1 MPETVKI
8 EICAGSV
15 ESAIAA
21 RQGGAHR
28 IELCTALSEGGLTPS
43 QGMTEYAKN
52 ILKLETFVLI
62 RPRPGDFNYS
72 RAEFDIMKSD
82 IFAAKA
88 RGADGIVVGMI
99 NTDGT
104 VDTCRM
110 KEIVEMAGSMQVT
123 FHRAFDMTRDPS
135 EALET
140 IIGLGC
146 HRILTSGQAA
156 TALDGAEVIARLVA
170 QAGKRIAIM
179 PGGGINPQN
188 LRTLYQI
195 TGATEYHTSAS
206 SPAFS
211 RMRYRREGINMG
223 KDASDEYSVLQS
235 DKEKVAEICNIAR
248 ELC

>member
-1 MPETVKI
+1 MSASVNI

-28 IELCTALSEGGLTPS
+28 IELCTALSVGGLTPS
-43 QGMTEYAKN
+43 QGMIEYVKN
-52 ILKLETFVLI
+52 ILKTETFVLI
-62 RPRPGDFNYS
+62 RPRHGDFNYS
-72 RAEFDIMKSD
+72 RAEFEIMKSD
-82 IFAAKA
+82 IFAAKVK
-88 RGADGIVVGMI
+88 GADGIVVGMI

-123 FHRAFDMTRDPS
+123 FHRAFDMTRDPY

-156 TALDGAEVIARLVA
+156 SAMDGATVIARLVA
-170 QAGKRIAIM
+170 QAGKRIVIM
-179 PGGGINPQN
+179 PGGGINAQN
-188 LRTLYQI
+188 LSTLHQL
-195 TGATEYHTSAS
+195 TGATEFHTSAS
-206 SPAFS
+206 SPVYS
-211 RMRYRREGINMG
+211 RMRFRKEGVAMG
-223 KDASDEYSVLQS
+223 IADSDEYSLLQT

-248 ELC
+248 TLF